1 MIRLLSRRLAPCRWL
16 LQMLEPVSEYKMQP
30 EPHMAD
36 TKVEAEAM
44 SERLEP
50 SRQTATLGSSRCS
63 SW

>member
-1 MIRLLSRRLAPCRWL
+1 MIWLLSRCLAPCRWL
-16 LQMLEPVSEYKMQP
+16 LQILGPVSENKTYP
-30 EPHMAD
+30 ATHMAG

-50 SRQTATLGSSRCS
+50 SRQAAALGSSRCS